1 VAKPARNPLGST
13 LETGPKLAL
22 HFGVVRQHID
32 QLVQKGVIE
41 KRPDNLFDQDVSGLK
56 YFAYLRDDR
65 RRSPHAAASA
75 EFAKAKTE
83 WLALRIAKHKREHVL
98 ASEADAVLEEAV
110 GITLKHI
117 SSIPAL
123 LYQTD
128 LPGRRRAEAVILQV
142 RQAIADECQR
152 RADENERENEGGA
165 QECAAPR

>member
-1 VAKPARNPLGST
+1 VAKRANDPHAPT
-13 LETGPKLAL
+13 LVSGPKLAL

-41 KRPDNLFDQDVSGLK
+41 RRPAGLFDQDVSRWK
-56 YFAYLRDDR
+56 YLTHLRER
-65 RRSPHAAASA
+65 KSSPRATADA

-98 ASEADAVLEEAV
+98 ASEVDAVLEEAV

-142 RQAIADECQR
+142 RQAIAEECQR
-152 RADENERENEGGA
+152 RADQHERENDGRRA
-165 QECAAPR
+165 RTC